1 MRIVLVEDNQMLAEG
16 IQKVLLDE
24 GHSVDYF
31 VDGGLADQHLKH
43 EGADIAIIDINVPSL
58 DGISITKNIRKR
70 KQLFPII
77 ILTARGA
84 TKDRVIGLDA
94 GADDYLVKPFKMDEL
109 EARIRALSRRNP
121 ALLPK
126 KERIGDLQYD
136 RISRRLYFKD
146 SELTLNRRE
155 LTLFEILLNKKSQ
168 YISKSFL
175 ADTQYGIGS
184 DIHINAIEL
193 SISRLRKILID
204 HNIQITTA
212 RGIGYMMDDLTK

>member
-1 MRIVLVEDNQMLAEG
+1 M
-16 IQKVLLDE
+16 
-24 GHSVDYF
+24 
-31 VDGGLADQHLKH
+31 
-43 EGADIAIIDINVPSL
+43 
-58 DGISITKNIRKR
+58 
-70 KQLFPII
+70 
-77 ILTARGA
+77 
-84 TKDRVIGLDA
+84 
-94 GADDYLVKPFKMDEL
+94 
-109 EARIRALSRRNP
+109 
-121 ALLPK
+121 
-126 KERIGDLQYD
+126 QYD

>member
-1 MRIVLVEDNQMLAEG
+1 
-16 IQKVLLDE
+16 
-24 GHSVDYF
+24 
-31 VDGGLADQHLKH
+31 
-43 EGADIAIIDINVPSL
+43 
-58 DGISITKNIRKR
+58 
-70 KQLFPII
+70 
-77 ILTARGA
+77 
-84 TKDRVIGLDA
+84 
-94 GADDYLVKPFKMDEL
+94 MDEL

-121 ALLPK
+121 TLLPK